1 MFLFSQALQIPS
13 PRFPSI
19 FIHYRN
25 NTHVAA
31 AIFSITTNFP
41 FYFQYTRII
50 PESIFE
56 IFVETRLSHV
66 RIYGGQ
72 FYTFITYLFNSKFSY
87 AINIRNNRSCEF
99 ALIATLIVE
108 FPRYRVLHISRFVQS
123 WPSFNLCTR
132 YIITSALIIDCTI
145 HCASPVPHLAQVVLP
160 AHNFFPFP
168 SHRVQPPLPR
178 AKGERA
184 RRGKPRIPRLR
195 YLLMPLWLKKK
206 AWNFLVT
213 SGQERGRGSCDVATP
228 EDFLIKNGRE
238 RLRKHSTST
247 AIVSDDLSAR
257 RAKRKGEGEKRG
269 RRRRKNGGRKIQVE
283 NTGDVVFFGHHQP
296 RPRGEITR
304 QNRKN
309 GDGTTEIS
317 LRQPTLSCICGREGR
332 EWERG
337 VGRQAFVLQRVC
349 LVSIRFLISFFSFF
363 YFFFFFFLIQLPW
376 TLARPCISYFS
387 SGRKMNGVNLLC

>member
-1 MFLFSQALQIPS
+1 MWIRP
-13 PRFPSI
+13 
-19 FIHYRN
+19 YRN
-25 NTHVAA
+25 PYRGISTIPCSTYISLRPELTLFQPMYTLYHNVSPNYRLHDTLCIARPTFGA
-31 AIFSITTNFP
+31 SGSPCTQFLPLSSPPCTTP
-41 FYFQYTRII
+41 FT
-50 PESIFE
+50 
-56 IFVETRLSHV
+56 
-66 RIYGGQ
+66 
-72 FYTFITYLFNSKFSY
+72 SK
-87 AINIRNNRSCEF
+87 
-99 ALIATLIVE
+99 
-108 FPRYRVLHISRFVQS
+108 
-123 WPSFNLCTR
+123 
-132 YIITSALIIDCTI
+132 
-145 HCASPVPHLAQVVLP
+145 
-160 AHNFFPFP
+160 
-168 SHRVQPPLPR
+168 

-213 SGQERGRGSCDVATP
+213 SGRERGRGRGSCDVATP

-257 RAKRKGEGEKRG
+257 RAKRKGGGGKRG
-269 RRRRKNGGRKIQVE
+269 SRRRKNGGTKIQVE

-332 EWERG
+332 EWEREG
-337 VGRQAFVLQRVC
+337 GRHSYYNACAWSPFVSL
-349 LVSIRFLISFFSFF
+349 FP
-363 YFFFFFFLIQLPW
+363 FFFFLFFLSFFFIQLPW

>member
-1 MFLFSQALQIPS
+1 ML
-13 PRFPSI
+13 
-19 FIHYRN
+19 Y
-25 NTHVAA
+25 
-31 AIFSITTNFP
+31 
-41 FYFQYTRII
+41 
-50 PESIFE
+50 
-56 IFVETRLSHV
+56 
-66 RIYGGQ
+66 
-72 FYTFITYLFNSKFSY
+72 
-87 AINIRNNRSCEF
+87 
-99 ALIATLIVE
+99 
-108 FPRYRVLHISRFVQS
+108 ISRFVQS

-145 HCASPVPHLAQVVLP
+145 HCASLVPHLAQVVLP

-168 SHRVQPPLPR
+168 PHRVQPPLPR

-213 SGQERGRGSCDVATP
+213 SGRERGRGRRSCDVATP

-257 RAKRKGEGEKRG
+257 RAKRKGGGGKRG

-349 LVSIRFLISFFSFF
+349 LVSIRFLISFFLFSIFS
-363 YFFFFFFLIQLPW
+363 FFFFWSNYREPW
-376 TLARPCISYFS
+376 RGRAFPTFPPAGRWMELTCFVNVVTGNGLFELMAALLSCLQSISSFSIFSPFS
-387 SGRKMNGVNLLC
+387 SLFFFF